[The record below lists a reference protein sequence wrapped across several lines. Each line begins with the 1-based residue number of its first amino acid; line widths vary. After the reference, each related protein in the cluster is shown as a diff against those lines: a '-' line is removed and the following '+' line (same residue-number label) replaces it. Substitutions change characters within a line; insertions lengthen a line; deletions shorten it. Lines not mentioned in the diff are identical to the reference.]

1 MEDDERPKRRVAHEV
16 GMPIDTMSVE
26 ELSERIG
33 LLEAEIARL
42 RVAIAARQKTRSVAD
57 SLFKL

>member
-1 MEDDERPKRRVAHEV
+1 MEDEERPKRRVAHEV

-26 ELSERIG
+26 ELGERIG

-42 RVAIAARQKTRSVAD
+42 RSAIDARQKTRSVAD